1 MASVEQK
8 NATGNTNGNNGTIK
22 PNSNA
27 VAEPTEPPKDA
38 KDLLPHLESL
48 ERIIKLPVVN
58 AAWDKSQDVYGK
70 VKGKC
75 ISNSFPHLPFPHFVV
90 HISDHVFG
98 LCKCIELELSCR
110 LTNGK

>member
-1 MASVEQK
+1 MQSERALIRKVKTQRRADSRELQENKRNRTNYRSMASAEQK
-8 NATGNTNGNNGTIK
+8 HATGNGTTANG
-22 PNSNA
+22 SA
-27 VAEPTEPPKDA
+27 SVVDAEQPKDA

-75 ISNSFPHLPFPHFVV
+75 SSGAKV
-90 HISDHVFG
+90 H
-98 LCKCIELELSCR
+98 
-110 LTNGK
+110 

>member
-1 MASVEQK
+1 MASAEQK
-8 NATGNTNGNNGTIK
+8 NATGNGIAKHNNSALT
-22 PNSNA
+22 
-27 VAEPTEPPKDA
+27 EPIEPPKDA

-75 ISNSFPHLPFPHFVV
+75 NSNPLSLRHSL
-90 HISDHVFG
+90 S
-98 LCKCIELELSCR
+98 LSCC
-110 LTNGK
+110 L

>member
-1 MASVEQK
+1 MASAEQK
-8 NATGNTNGNNGTIK
+8 HATGNGTTGNGTAM
-22 PNSNA
+22 ND
-27 VAEPTEPPKDA
+27 VDQPKDA

-75 ISNSFPHLPFPHFVV
+75 SKGKQKKMKIRPPPGALNSLK
-90 HISDHVFG
+90 SRYFG
-98 LCKCIELELSCR
+98 AP
-110 LTNGK
+110 NGTYRE

>member
-1 MASVEQK
+1 MASAEQK
-8 NATGNTNGNNGTIK
+8 HATGNGTTANGCA
-22 PNSNA
+22 S
-27 VAEPTEPPKDA
+27 VVEVEQPKDA

-75 ISNSFPHLPFPHFVV
+75 TSGARV
-90 HISDHVFG
+90 H
-98 LCKCIELELSCR
+98 
-110 LTNGK
+110 